1 VLNESNL
8 EKSKVFSNQSL
19 GLCGEL
25 LELKSGVL
33 GTESSKL
40 KPLVFR
46 KRSPACGEDVLMGL
60 WPRSPEL
67 KK

>member
-1 VLNESNL
+1 VLNESYL
-8 EKSKVFSNQSL
+8 EKSKAFSNQSL

-40 KPLVFR
+40 NPLVFW
-46 KRSPACGEDVLMGL
+46 KGSPACGEAVLMGL
-60 WPRSPEL
+60 RPRSPEL